1 MRIEKHNNSNGST
14 FILKVSLSYSHFL
27 SLALSIVKPS
37 SSLPFYICNNNKFNH
52 LLTDEFV
59 PVNTNA
65 DKLYDEMLNL
75 QNIVAFLHRTKIN
88 ASTDSSVTTGSDLC
102 NVITGAR

>member
-1 MRIEKHNNSNGST
+1 MKTQSRLRT
-14 FILKVSLSYSHFL
+14 F
-27 SLALSIVKPS
+27 
-37 SSLPFYICNNNKFNH
+37 NNKFNH

-75 QNIVAFLHRTKIN
+75 QNVVAFLHRTKIN

-102 NVITGAR
+102 NVITGARQIPGESRLNLL